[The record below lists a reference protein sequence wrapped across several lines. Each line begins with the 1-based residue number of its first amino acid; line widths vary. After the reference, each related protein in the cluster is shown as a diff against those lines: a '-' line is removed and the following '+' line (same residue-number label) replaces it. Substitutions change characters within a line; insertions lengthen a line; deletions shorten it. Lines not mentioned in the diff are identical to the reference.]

1 MLNFMGYD
9 VTEDSENETSA
20 GDAFVIRRWEPAA
33 SDFRYSEM
41 QYKELEQKFELPP
54 LFGLLKLVCG
64 YGAVMMLFGIL
75 RLGNPV
81 QGFRREPAYFVV
93 FCICLAGW
101 LGLLLWEKT
110 RPKQVISSPDYQ
122 AMAAEARAYLDK
134 GKQALGVPDSAIE
147 VDLLAERY
155 VMQNGVPKHKN
166 IDALNEYL
174 NLSFDAFAQDGCLY
188 LADGAELWEISLS
201 SLRRMHRL
209 KPRFCFADW
218 NKTARHNDKKYK
230 PYKITVNQ
238 FGSYFAHCFQVD
250 ISDIKGDFYLL
261 IPDYD
266 ADAFS
271 ALTGLHPDTDK

>member
-9 VTEDSENETSA
+9 VTKDAENETSA

-33 SDFRYSEM
+33 SDFQYSGI
-41 QYKELEQKFELPP
+41 QYKEQEQKWKLPP
-54 LFGLLKLVCG
+54 LFDLLKLACG
-64 YGAVMMLFGIL
+64 FGTVMMLGSIL

-81 QGFRREPAYFVV
+81 QLFWHQPAYYVV
-93 FCICLAGW
+93 GGICLAGW
-101 LGLLLWEKT
+101 LALFLREKT
-110 RPKQVISSPDYQ
+110 HAAQVISVPDYQ
-122 AMAAEARAYLDK
+122 AMAAEAKAFLDK

-147 VDLLAERY
+147 IDLLAERY
-155 VMQNGVPKHKN
+155 VMQNGVPKHKS

-188 LADGAELWEISLS
+188 LADGMELWEIPLA

-218 NKTARHNDKKYK
+218 NKTAHYNDKKYK

-238 FGSYFAHCFQVD
+238 FGSYFAHCYHID
-250 ISDIKGDFYLL
+250 ISDRKGDFYLL

-271 ALTGLHPDTDK
+271 AMTGLHPDTDK

>member
-9 VTEDSENETSA
+9 VTEDTENETSA

-93 FCICLAGW
+93 FGICLAGW

-122 AMAAEARAYLDK
+122 AMAAEARAFLDK
-134 GKQALGVPDSAIE
+134 GKQALGVPDSVIQAAVETVKALQPFEEID
-147 VDLLAERY
+147 VTRAGCT
-155 VMQNGVPKHKN
+155 VSSHCGPGTIGVLFIHT
-166 IDALNEYL
+166 
-174 NLSFDAFAQDGCLY
+174 G
-188 LADGAELWEISLS
+188 
-201 SLRRMHRL
+201 
-209 KPRFCFADW
+209 RF
-218 NKTARHNDKKYK
+218 
-230 PYKITVNQ
+230 
-238 FGSYFAHCFQVD
+238 
-250 ISDIKGDFYLL
+250 
-261 IPDYD
+261 
-266 ADAFS
+266 
-271 ALTGLHPDTDK
+271 